1 MLHVARLT
9 GEKIKLQQ
17 QSMHTPSFPPKTTN
31 TTKPHEPPCPAQK
44 ATETYKREHQRQL
57 WRQHEQ
63 GQGAAVVYGMM
74 EAWWSRERYRVV
86 MGRVH
91 ARRRE
96 RGGR

>member
-1 MLHVARLT
+1 
-9 GEKIKLQQ
+9 
-17 QSMHTPSFPPKTTN
+17 
-31 TTKPHEPPCPAQK
+31 
-44 ATETYKREHQRQL
+44 
-57 WRQHEQ
+57 
-63 GQGAAVVYGMM
+63 VVYGMM